1 MKKIFYFPK
10 FEWKYILFLLFF
22 IFSFLQT
29 SIIRWISMNSKDV
42 AQPFLNTYLFSVSD
56 FLAIIPYLIVYLR
69 SRRIKREEIELKK
82 INSIKGSFLH
92 YRGDKKK
99 KNFYWLNILVA
110 LFDFGSHISSL
121 LFYVVYGR
129 NERSI
134 SENNLSSMLIF
145 NTIIIYLLSRFVLKT
160 FFYKHHYFSF
170 LINIICILT
179 LGTIDIINIITTP
192 EKDKG
197 STGMIIFYI
206 IKKILSIAFYAVEDV
221 IGKKILMEEF
231 ISIYALLLYRA
242 IFGTIFVIIFS
253 IPFIFVEVPDTTKPD
268 APTTEYV
275 FKRILEL
282 FQDLNAYRIILFTI
296 TNLFYNIFIWSIIDK
311 FSPSHYSISIILE
324 SFGTLIRLWITEPNS
339 VNLPVL
345 RMFIFL
351 ILIFASFIH
360 TELIVIN
367 CCDLQK
373 NTKLFLDEIEKQE
386 FKSMDDSKNGRN
398 STKQTIGLY
407 ELDQSYSSSD
417 YDNDDSREFIKE
429 DNNDN
434 PDISQ

>member
-56 FLAIIPYLIVYLR
+56 FLAVIPYLIVYLR

-82 INSIKGSFLH
+82 INSIKGNFLH

-398 STKQTIGLY
+398 STKQTIGFY
-407 ELDQSYSSSD
+407 ELDQSFTSSD
-417 YDNDDSREFIKE
+417 YDNEDSKEFIKE

>member
-1 MKKIFYFPK
+1 
-10 FEWKYILFLLFF
+10 
-22 IFSFLQT
+22 
-29 SIIRWISMNSKDV
+29 
-42 AQPFLNTYLFSVSD
+42 
-56 FLAIIPYLIVYLR
+56 
-69 SRRIKREEIELKK
+69 
-82 INSIKGSFLH
+82 
-92 YRGDKKK
+92 
-99 KNFYWLNILVA
+99 
-110 LFDFGSHISSL
+110 
-121 LFYVVYGR
+121 
-129 NERSI
+129 
-134 SENNLSSMLIF
+134 
-145 NTIIIYLLSRFVLKT
+145 
-160 FFYKHHYFSF
+160 
-170 LINIICILT
+170 
-179 LGTIDIINIITTP
+179 
-192 EKDKG
+192 
-197 STGMIIFYI
+197 
-206 IKKILSIAFYAVEDV
+206 
-221 IGKKILMEEF
+221 MEEF

-407 ELDQSYSSSD
+407 ELDQSYTSSD